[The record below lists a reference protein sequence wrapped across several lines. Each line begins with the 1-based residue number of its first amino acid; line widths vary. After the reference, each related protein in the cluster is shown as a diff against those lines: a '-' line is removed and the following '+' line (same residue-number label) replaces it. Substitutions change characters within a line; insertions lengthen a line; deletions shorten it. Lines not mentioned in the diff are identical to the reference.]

1 MAHILIVDDS
11 PTEVHVFRS
20 MLERHGYRVS
30 DARDGEEG
38 VARARTERP
47 DLVLMDIVMPGVNGF
62 QATRMLSSNPETG
75 SLPVVILSTK
85 GEESDR
91 IWGMRQ
97 GARGYLAKPVT
108 EQALVGEIRSILES
122 VAEP

>member
-30 DARDGEEG
+30 DACDGEEG
-38 VARARTERP
+38 VAKARAECP
-47 DLVLMDIVMPGVNGF
+47 DLVLMDIVMPGMDGF
-62 QATRMLSSNPETG
+62 QATRMLNSDPDTS

-108 EQALVGEIRSILES
+108 EHTLVGEIRSILGGTR
-122 VAEP
+122 